1 MSATLRESDEDDEE
15 KNSQSIREFGPE
27 AAEQLKEIY
36 QMFEFREKADLE
48 RPVSIYKFMH
58 KTLSRKLYSRNS
70 IGLSS
75 LRSTSEVNEWGDTI
89 PRVLSSSNPESSFT
103 RRVKRNVNRKLVTD
117 TDSHNCKK
125 KKIQI
130 KKSNKFFFNPR
141 WMFPIESV
149 QTVASKNKS
158 GPSKDAIRGC
168 FPLLSQCRT
177 RARKD
182 KLK

>member
-58 KTLSRKLYSRNS
+58 KTFSRKLYSRNS

-75 LRSTSEVNEWGDTI
+75 LQSTSEVNEWGDTI
-89 PRVLSSSNPESSFT
+89 PRDPESSFT

-130 KKSNKFFFNPR
+130 KKSNKFFLT
-141 WMFPIESV
+141 
-149 QTVASKNKS
+149 Q
-158 GPSKDAIRGC
+158 DGC
-168 FPLLSQCRT
+168 FLLRVYRRWPLKT
-177 RARKD
+177 KVD
-182 KLK
+182 HLKMLFEDASRYSRNAEHVLVKIS